1 MQLGSWSPPLKH
13 TKGSREAAFGCFIR
27 DERDYLAT
35 IAYVTVGCRVLITG
49 DRVTAADASCSGTAI
64 YECTGT

>member
-1 MQLGSWSPPLKH
+1 MQIFLVKFYAIGELESPKKH

-35 IAYVTVGCRVLITG
+35 IAYVTVGCKRL
-49 DRVTAADASCSGTAI
+49 VTYYRIPCSSTR
-64 YECTGT
+64 